1 MKISEVILILYSV
14 DYIVRGY
21 CLTCIYESGYKYK
34 EILCSPYSLFV
45 VMIVWLWFL
54 VMLKSV
60 GALLDR
66 TLAYRVQCSRSIGSI
81 YWILFSTKRT
91 IWIETLLPLIFWEFY
106 CLEKLSSKSCSKDC
120 IFQEFWVTYTFS
132 FIFSHFCLYRLFYLF
147 FFYLSICFIFHFFIM
162 RTVSQWP

>member
-1 MKISEVILILYSV
+1 MY
-14 DYIVRGY
+14 
-21 CLTCIYESGYKYK
+21 IYESGYKYK

-132 FIFSHFCLYRLFYLF
+132 FIFFAFLFISPLLFIFLLSIYLFYLSF
-147 FFYLSICFIFHFFIM
+147 LHYADSFPVAIGIYPRGCVGRLLWLIIRFY
-162 RTVSQWP
+162 